1 MSWKV
6 LSDRLG
12 WPKGTVLGVDDL
24 AGCNIGALVAGNHLS
39 PVKATTKKRP
49 AVAPDPDPATGQED

>member
-6 LSDRLG
+6 LSDRMA
-12 WPKGTVLGVDDL
+12 WPSGTIVRADDL
-24 AGCNIGALVAGNHLS
+24 AGCNIEALVAGNHLS

-49 AVAPDPDPATGQED
+49 AVAPDPDPTTGQED

>member
-24 AGCNIGALVAGNHLS
+24 AGCNIEALVAGNHLS
-39 PVKATTKKRP
+39 PVKATTKKNP